1 MIRAHKIRLNPTPE
15 QAAYFRKAAGT
26 SRFVYNW
33 GLAAWKAH
41 KAAHP
46 GEPHG
51 PMALKKDYNA
61 LKGEQ
66 FPWIYE
72 VAKDVAEGAFTNLAA
87 AMKNYYDSQAGKR
100 AGKQVGFP
108 HFKTKKKGRTSF
120 RLNNDKMHV
129 DDHALYVPKLGW
141 VNMAEALR
149 LTGKIMGAVVSCQGS
164 HWYVSISVEL
174 ETPPPVDFEEL
185 VVGID
190 LNLKALLV
198 LSDGTQ
204 RENQTLLRSEL
215 THLKRLARRLS
226 RCTFGSQRWYRTKE
240 RLANFQ
246 ERIAN
251 RRADYLHKT
260 TTPIARTFAVVG
272 LEDLNV
278 AGTQHLRVW
287 AGVLKNHHLALSLS
301 DAAFG
306 EIRRQLEY
314 KCAGFGGHVVTVD
327 RFYPSSRLCGA
338 CGLKN
343 DGLTLADREWVCP
356 ACGALHQRDANAARN
371 IEQEVLRRIG
381 KTPVVATSGV
391 KARGGDV
398 RPAGCLAVPVETRI
412 FERSL
417 LNT

>member
-15 QAAYFRKAAGT
+15 QAHYFRKAAGT

-51 PMALKKDYNA
+51 PMALKKDFNA

-100 AGKQVGFP
+100 SGRKVGFP
-108 HFKTKKKGRTSF
+108 HFKTKKKARRTF

-149 LTGKIMGAVVSCQGS
+149 LSGKIMGAVVSCKGS
-164 HWYVSISVEL
+164 HWYVAITVEM
-174 ETPPPVDFEEL
+174 ETPPPVDFEKL

-190 LNLKALLV
+190 LNLKALMV

-215 THLKRLARRLS
+215 THLKLLARRLS
-226 RCTFGSQRWYRTKE
+226 RCTFGSQRWYRAQE

-278 AGTQHLRVW
+278 AGM
-287 AGVLKNHHLALSLS
+287 LKNHHLALSLS
-301 DAAFG
+301 DAALG
-306 EIRRQLEY
+306 EIRRQFEY
-314 KCAGFGGHVVTVD
+314 KCAGFGGQVVTVG
-327 RFYPSSRLCGA
+327 RFFPSSRLCGT
-338 CGLKN
+338 CGAKH

-356 ACGALHQRDANAARN
+356 ACGTLNQRDANAARN
-371 IEQEVLRRIG
+371 IEQEVLRLIG

-398 RPAGCLAVPVETRI
+398 RPTSSMAIPVETRI